1 MVKVSRKST
10 KSRRVTPL
18 RKRGGSSN
26 KFQGGGVAGAASSV
40 INNKNKNQ
48 PSTVSNNKNKN
59 QPSTVSETKNVVKKN
74 VTKKGVTKPV
84 SYISKEVV
92 KKGAPKIV
100 SRIGSKFIPGVG
112 WISMGADLLNLAFK
126 EKSKAYQEMDEKSP
140 GTSKHLET
148 GAYGN
153 QTSDSGH
160 KVRGTFFSAMKKR
173 GGLIKRKYKD
183 GGIIDEGLPADEM
196 RMHRKFSDKMA
207 NKKAKSGDYTP
218 QTVRRRLV
226 SPLKPQTV
234 VDKEKTQKE
243 KNRKLWEKEHMRP
256 VKMQDGGTTN
266 EPDWSKMNISATSKN
281 PGVDYKKSMEEHDQS
296 EAGQRMRANI
306 EAQQKK
312 YKEDRSLGT
321 RTQRA
326 MKPLK
331 MLGYIPTPL
340 TMGIGAAASTVD
352 ASIDVGRGKDATGKI
367 VETAASVIP
376 GLKHA
381 KKFKD
386 VGKHL
391 IKKGGTKLATS
402 QLKRGGLI
410 MKKHRKKHSAKHIK
424 VMKEEM
430 AKGKSF
436 DKAHVIAIKRVGK

>member
-48 PSTVSNNKNKN
+48 PSTVSD
-59 QPSTVSETKNVVKKN
+59 TKDVVKKN

-100 SRIGSKFIPGVG
+100 SRVGSKFIPGVG
-112 WISMGADLLNLAFK
+112 WVSLGADLLKLGFK
-126 EKSKAYQEMDEKSP
+126 AKSKAYQEMDERSP

-148 GAYGN
+148 GAYGQ

-173 GGLIKRKYKD
+173 GGLIKRKYNE
-183 GGIIDEGLPADEM
+183 GGNVDYASVFGTATSAPTNPKSKKKFKEFAEDTKKSYETNEQGEVLHTTSSGRKLTAKEFKSKYPAEWYNL
-196 RMHRKFSDKMA
+196 
-207 NKKAKSGDYTP
+207 NKGKSGSMGQMMVD
-218 QTVRRRLV
+218 QVRAPFR
-226 SPLKPQTV
+226 KGN
-234 VDKEKTQKE
+234 KEILAERTSKA
-243 KNRKLWEKEHMRP
+243 MVP
-256 VKMQDGGTTN
+256 VK
-266 EPDWSKMNISATSKN
+266 A
-281 PGVDYKKSMEEHDQS
+281 
-296 EAGQRMRANI
+296 
-306 EAQQKK
+306 
-312 YKEDRSLGT
+312 
-321 RTQRA
+321 
-326 MKPLK
+326 
-331 MLGYIPTPL
+331 LGYIPTPP
-340 TMGIGAAASTVD
+340 TVAIGAAASGVQNIAD
-352 ASIDVGRGKDATGKI
+352 ASLGKDVTGGVI
-367 VETAASVIP
+367 ETAVGVLP
-376 GLKHA
+376 GFKQA
-381 KKFKD
+381 KGIKD

-402 QLKRGGLI
+402 KLKRGGLI

-436 DKAHVIAIKRVGK
+436 DKAHIVAIKRVGR